1 MSKTIIRK
9 AKEEDAEQLLE
20 IYAPYVTDTA
30 ITFEYEVPTIDEFR
44 QRIKNTLKKYPY
56 LVAEDENG
64 SLMGYAYAGAFKGR
78 AAYDWAVET
87 SIYVKMGE
95 RKKGIG
101 KALYEETEKRLKQ
114 LGILNMNACTTWLET
129 PNSYITHDS
138 PDFHK
143 HLGFVQCAH
152 FHKCGYKFGRWFDI
166 LWFEKM
172 LGEHEEKQ

>member
-1 MSKTIIRK
+1 MITIRN
-9 AKEEDAEQLLE
+9 ATPEDAEELVK
-20 IYAPYVTDTA
+20 IYAPYVEQTA
-30 ITFEYEVPTIDEFR
+30 ITFEYEVPSVEEFKR
-44 QRIKNTLKKYPY
+44 RITSVLEKYPY
-56 LVAEDENG
+56 LIAEIDDEIV
-64 SLMGYAYAGAFKGR
+64 GYIYANTFKGR
-78 AAYDWAVET
+78 PAYNRTVET

-101 KALYEETEKRLKQ
+101 KALYEEMEKRLKQ